1 MSRILACIDGSIYG
15 QSVCEYAAWA
25 AQRMEAGVEVIHVLG
40 RRDLSSVPAD
50 LTGSLDATGQEVL
63 MAELVALDAQRA
75 KLSRRRGGYLLEEAR
90 KRLVKAGITDVTV
103 ALRSADLV
111 DTVDEADP
119 PPDLVVIGK
128 RGEGADFAKLH
139 LGSNL
144 ERVVRAGRRPIFVA
158 SRSFKPIQ
166 RVLIAHDGGE
176 SARKAVD
183 YVATSPLF
191 AGLEIRLVHAGPDR
205 REISGVL
212 SEARALLSTA
222 GRSATTAVIDG
233 DPDQVLATYV
243 PTESIDLLVMGA
255 YGHSRIRSLLVGS
268 VTTETIRTCL
278 IPVMLFR

>member
-25 AQRMEAGVEVIHVLG
+25 AQRMEAGVEVIHVMG

-50 LTGSLDATGQEVL
+50 LTGSLDAAGQEVL

-75 KLSRRRGGYLLEEAR
+75 KLSQRRGEYLLEEAR
-90 KRLVKAGITDVTV
+90 KRLAKAGITNVTV

-111 DTVDEADP
+111 ETVDEADP

-183 YVATSPLF
+183 YAATSPLF

-233 DPDQVLATYV
+233 DPDQVIATYV